1 MRVSLVISRSENMR
15 RIKSTG
21 SAPEMALRRLVHAL
35 GYRYRLHRH
44 DLPGRPDLVF
54 VGRKKVIF
62 MHGCFWH
69 QHPRCKLSHIP
80 RSNKA
85 YWGPKLK
92 RNMVRDKKNRSEL
105 GRLGWQSL
113 VLWECQV
120 SEAAKVSRVV
130 RSFLR

>member
-62 MHGCFWH
+62 MHGCFGINIH
-69 QHPRCKLSHIP
+69 GA
-80 RSNKA
+80 N
-85 YWGPKLK
+85 
-92 RNMVRDKKNRSEL
+92 
-105 GRLGWQSL
+105 
-113 VLWECQV
+113 
-120 SEAAKVSRVV
+120 
-130 RSFLR
+130 